1 MESYEKL
8 VAKIREMLLFQSG
21 IGIIRWDL
29 YTQMPPKGMKQR
41 SELLALM
48 SKYYHRMSIDKEV
61 EQLVSELEKKHDSL
75 SLVQNREV
83 ELVRRMLDRH
93 SNIPEDLNAV
103 YTKQSVVTT
112 AVWNKAKSTNNWKL
126 FEPELIKLLDIS
138 KTVAEIRMKSQG
150 SACTYDTSLD
160 VWEPKTTS
168 KHVSKVFV
176 TLRKQLVP
184 LVKKYSAACE
194 GMNVDFKNRKVP
206 IESQKVLIQDIASVI
221 GYDTT
226 TENAMGRID
235 TSEHPFTTGFYEDV
249 RFTVNFKEEEVFSS
263 LYSGLHESGHA
274 IHSQNLNPDW
284 KWMLTGRKSSSAISE
299 SQSRFTENMIGRSP
313 EFWEFYYPRFRKHTN
328 KIFKDVS
335 YQEFLHAIN
344 QVKPSRIRVMADEMT
359 YALHI
364 IIRFEIEKD
373 LFDEKIEVED
383 IPEIW
388 NSKFEKYLGV
398 EIRDD
403 SEGALQDVHW
413 AWAYWGYFPT
423 YTLGNLY
430 SAMIWEKLTI
440 ELPEWKSSVREGN
453 IASPMKWLIENVH
466 RKSNLYDPSVMIKEI
481 TGKSLTADPFITYL
495 DEKYSALFG

>member
-1 MESYEKL
+1 
-8 VAKIREMLLFQSG
+8 MLQFQSG

-48 SKYYHRMSIDKEV
+48 SKIYHRMSTDKEM
-61 EQLVSELEKKHDSL
+61 EQLALTLEKDFDIL
-75 SLVQNREV
+75 SLVQKREV
-83 ELVRRMLDRH
+83 ELVKRVLDRH
-93 SNIPEDLNAV
+93 SNVPENLNAV

-126 FEPELIKLLDIS
+126 FESELIKLLEIS
-138 KTVAEIRMKSQG
+138 KNVAEKRMESQG
-150 SACTYDTSLD
+150 LACPYDTLLD
-160 VWEPKTTS
+160 AWEPKTTS
-168 KHVSKVFV
+168 KQVSKVFAA
-176 TLRKQLVP
+176 LRKQLIP
-184 LVKKYSAACE
+184 LVKKYSTSCE
-194 GMNVDFKNRKVP
+194 GMDVDFKKRRVP
-206 IESQKVLIQDIASVI
+206 IDSQKMLIQDISSVI
-221 GYDTT
+221 GYDTKS
-226 TENAMGRID
+226 ENAMGRID

-249 RFTVNFKEEEVFSS
+249 RFTVNFKEEDVFSS

-274 IHSQNLNPDW
+274 IHSQNLNSDW
-284 KWMLTGRKSSSAISE
+284 KWMLTGRKSSAAISE
-299 SQSRFTENMIGRSP
+299 SQSRFTENVIGKSP
-313 EFWEFYYPRFRKHTN
+313 EFWEFYYPRFHKYTN
-328 KIFKDVS
+328 GIFKDIS
-335 YQEFLHAIN
+335 REKFLCAIN
-344 QVKPSRIRVMADEMT
+344 HVKPSRIRVTADEMT

-388 NSKFEKYLGV
+388 NRKYKKYLGI
-398 EIRDD
+398 EIREDT
-403 SEGALQDVHW
+403 EGALQDVHW

-430 SAMIWEKLTI
+430 AAMIWEKITTEI
-440 ELPEWKSSVREGN
+440 PEWSTNVAEGN
-453 IASPMKWLIENVH
+453 IASPVQWLIENVH
-466 RKSNLYDPSVMIKEI
+466 RKSNLYDPSEMIKEI